1 MMSME
6 QIVQMGPML
15 VLAGLMMGWL
25 AETTWRAG
33 GHGLLND
40 IVVGLAGS
48 LLGGV
53 AFWFAIS
60 SQVGM
65 VAMVVVGSVGSGLA
79 IAGQRAVSRWMRTP
93 DIDLVTSNAGARS

>member
-1 MMSME
+1 MISME

-33 GHGLLND
+33 GYGLLND

-53 AFWFAIS
+53 VFWVAIS

-65 VAMVVVGSVGSGLA
+65 VAMVVIGSVGSGLA
-79 IAGQRAVSRWMRTP
+79 IVAQRALWRWMRSP
-93 DIDLVTSNAGARS
+93 GIEAVTSNATGTP